1 MLPSRGLLRS
11 TPALGLA
18 RASFKAPSSRQF
30 GTALRSSLP
39 QGSRRIGGPLGV
51 TATAAASHQL
61 LSSLRQVRYASTGPD
76 AAAPAAAAPAAAD
89 AAASAPA
96 TAPVDAVAATPVEL
110 TGSDLLNL
118 PEQIGFLKTLGLDY
132 GWGVTS
138 TMQWL
143 TEHVYVYSGLPWWAT
158 LTAVAAI
165 VRIAI
170 FKPSLGASQESQ
182 KMQDLNK
189 NPRYAALMAKVKE
202 ASFDST
208 KQQDL
213 MKYRQ
218 EVALMTKA
226 AGINYFKVFI
236 PFVQVPIGFG
246 MFRLIRG
253 MAALP
258 VESMETGGTL
268 WFQDLTVADPYFAL
282 PIASACLF
290 VASMRKPIPYMAPQQ
305 ARMMTSLGLFLV
317 PVSIFA
323 TAWLPAA
330 LQWYFF
336 VSAIGQYF
344 QASIFHLPAFRR
356 WVGLPELVRGGM
368 RGPSPFAKPGF
379 VQYAAPRTIDTT
391 ATPADSGSILG
402 DIKDS
407 KNFVKEKLE
416 DWKRKNEN
424 TNMSSRAK
432 EYEERR
438 TLEEHEAYLARLELK
453 KQKQK
458 ARKHH

>member
-11 TPALGLA
+11 TTPALGLA
-18 RASFKAPSSRQF
+18 RASLKAPSARQF
-30 GTALRSSLP
+30 GTALRTSFP
-39 QGSRRIGGPLGV
+39 QAFRRIGGSLGV

-61 LSSLRQVRYASTGPD
+61 LSSLRQVRYASTAPD
-76 AAAPAAAAPAAAD
+76 AVAPVADAAAAAPA
-89 AAASAPA
+89 S
-96 TAPVDAVAATPVEL
+96 APVDTVAATPVEL

-138 TMQWL
+138 MMQWL
-143 TEHVYVYSGLPWWAT
+143 TEHIYVYSGLPWWAT
-158 LTAVAAI
+158 LAAVAAI
-165 VRIAI
+165 VRVAI
-170 FKPSLGASQESQ
+170 FKPSLNSSQESQ

-189 NPRYAALMAKVKE
+189 DPRYAAAMAKVKE
-202 ASFDST
+202 AAWDTS
-208 KQQDL
+208 KQNDL
-213 MKYRQ
+213 MKSRS
-218 EVALMTKA
+218 EIAAMNKA

-236 PFVQVPIGFG
+236 PFVQIPIGFG

-258 VESMETGGTL
+258 VESLETGGTL
-268 WFQDLTVADPYFAL
+268 WFPDLTVADPYFAL

-290 VASMRKPIPYMAPQQ
+290 VASLRKPIPYMAPQQ
-305 ARMMTSLGLFLV
+305 ARMMKSMGIVMV
-317 PVSIFA
+317 PISILA

-330 LQWYFF
+330 LQWYFL

-356 WVGLPELVRGGM
+356 WVGLPDLVPGGM
-368 RGPSPFAKPGF
+368 RGPSPFAKAAAPSGAI
-379 VQYAAPRTIDTT
+379 QYVAPRTINTT

-407 KNFVKEKLE
+407 SSFVKEKLE
-416 DWKRKNEN
+416 NWKKKNEK
-424 TNMSSRAK
+424 TNFSSRAK

-438 TLEEHEAYLARLELK
+438 ALEEHEAFIARLEMK

-458 ARKHH
+458 ARRGN

>member
-30 GTALRSSLP
+30 GTALPSSFP
-39 QGSRRIGGPLGV
+39 QGSRRIGGPLGI

-76 AAAPAAAAPAAAD
+76 AAVAADAAAAAAAPA
-89 AAASAPA
+89 SS
-96 TAPVDAVAATPVEL
+96 PVDAVAATPVEL

-138 TMQWL
+138 MMQWL

-158 LTAVAAI
+158 LAAVAAI
-165 VRIAI
+165 VRVAI

-189 NPRYAALMAKVKE
+189 NPKYAAIMAKVKE
-202 ASFDST
+202 ASFDTT
-208 KQQDL
+208 KQNDL
-213 MKYRQ
+213 VKYRQ
-218 EVALMTKA
+218 DMALMTKN

-236 PFVQVPIGFG
+236 PFIQVPIGFG

-253 MAALP
+253 MATLP
-258 VESMETGGTL
+258 VESLETGGTL
-268 WFQDLTVADPYFAL
+268 WFPDLTVADPYFAL

-305 ARMMTSLGLFLV
+305 ARMMKSMGLVLV

-330 LQWYFF
+330 LQWYFL

-356 WVGLPELVRGGM
+356 WVGLPELVPGGM
-368 RGPSPFAKPGF
+368 RGPSPFAKAAAPSSTI
-379 VQYAAPRTIDTT
+379 QYVAPRTMDTT
-391 ATPADSGSILG
+391 ATPVDSGSILG

-407 KNFVKEKLE
+407 SNFVKEKLE
-416 DWKRKNEN
+416 DWKKKNDN
-424 TNMSSRAK
+424 TNIHSRAK

-438 TLEEHEAYLARLELK
+438 ALEEHEAYLARLELK

-458 ARKHH
+458 GRKNH